1 MLAEQSARVIR
12 KQLVQTMQIKLR
24 IKSVYAEMYALGK
37 KVKKGKGKDA
47 PHVTAAECQLPYGI
61 THPSQ

>member
-1 MLAEQSARVIR
+1 
-12 KQLVQTMQIKLR
+12 
-24 IKSVYAEMYALGK
+24 MYALGK